1 MKSIGKWD
9 EFKGQVCEGYHEP
22 LIPALSF
29 ITAPHILATTFFAL
43 SATVII
49 LLAVLI
55 AMILLLVCCKLIRKG
70 PKKSPKL
77 VTPHRVKVMEPSPIF
92 LTKPRDSELPKTSVE
107 SEVTFRPR
115 GVYWNKRPTTL
126 SLHIPPPLPPRPLLR
141 PDPASL
147 TRPLS
152 AIGRVESIGKNNRA
166 LKDAG
171 YEPVRENTRP
181 RRGKTYVLFF
191 RLIYINFLFSVIIC
205 GLKHTCL
212 SLC

>member
-43 SATVII
+43 SATVVI
-49 LLAVLI
+49 LIAVLI
-55 AMILLLVCCKLIRKG
+55 ALILLLVSCKLVRKG

-77 VTPHRVKVMEPSPIF
+77 VTPPRVKVMEPSPIF
-92 LTKPRDSELPKTSVE
+92 LTKPKDSALPKTSVE

-115 GVYWNKRPTTL
+115 GVYWNKRPATL

-147 TRPLS
+147 NRPLS
-152 AIGRVESIGKNNRA
+152 LIGRAASVGKDNRA

-171 YEPVRENTRP
+171 YEPVRENTRQ
-181 RRGKTYVLFF
+181 RRGKIYALFCK
-191 RLIYINFLFSVIIC
+191 LNLYQFSFQC
-205 GLKHTCL
+205 DDL
-212 SLC
+212 